1 MNMSIGKKIAGGFAL
16 VLLLALGVGIMA
28 QMAITDGLNA
38 SNKVTNERFPRYEMM
53 TRIQAAYLLAGYR
66 VRIYL
71 DSGDAKQLQEYHNF
85 EKEID
90 SLLSQLEEFNKVY
103 PGQNTVDFLDDFQ
116 KDYTAF
122 KKAVDDAVV
131 LLQNIYQT
139 RDKLIAS
146 STSARSMLQKLSSTM
161 SGTLTEYVNQGGQRE
176 SIQYAKNMALVAEV
190 LEHAS
195 TALQNLLV
203 GMSANDL
210 DRIRSMH
217 DECAE
222 LLEHMKEIRQY
233 LLREECRAM
242 FDEVWGELTTFA
254 ADADALS
261 VLLEKREAFTKE
273 RLEHYFAALAA
284 LNTFEKAIKEI
295 LVTFLKQSDEGLE
308 RSQKLI
314 IVVIMV
320 MLVVGI
326 LLSLTITRMITL
338 PLRRTQEFAQA
349 VAAGDLERN
358 LDVHSTDETGKLAES
373 LRMMVSSLKEN
384 IKAAEIK
391 SAEAEAKGREAT
403 EAMKAAQEAQK
414 AAEGAKRE
422 GMLAAARRLE
432 SVVEAISTAS
442 TQLSAQIEQ
451 SDRSAQVANA
461 RLSEAATAM
470 NEMNSTVQE
479 VAKNAAQASTMS
491 SNTRSQAEAGANIV
505 QRSLGSIRAVHEMSS
520 ELKDDM
526 TRLNEHAQSI
536 SNIMS
541 VISDIADQTN
551 LLALNAAIEAARAGE
566 AGRGFAVV
574 ADEVRKLAEKTMT
587 STTEV
592 GNAIRA
598 IQDSTAK
605 SVQSMDHAVE
615 QIEQATDFA
624 NQSGEALKQI
634 VQDVE
639 TTADE
644 VRAIATAAEQQSATS
659 DEINRSIIEVNDVVG
674 QTAAA
679 MNEAATAVNTL
690 AGQSHELSD
699 LIESRK
705 QG

>member
-1 MNMSIGKKIAGGFAL
+1 MSIGKKIAGGFAL

-28 QMAITDGLNA
+28 QKAITDGLNA
-38 SNKVTNERFPRYEMM
+38 SNKVTHERFPRYAMM
-53 TRIQAAYLLAGYR
+53 TKIQAAYLLAGYR
-66 VRIYL
+66 IRIYL
-71 DSGDAKQLQEYHNF
+71 DSADKTQLQEYQKF
-85 EKEID
+85 EKQID
-90 SLLSQLEEFNKVY
+90 GLLAQLTEFNKTY
-103 PGQNTVDFLDDFQ
+103 PGENTVEFLNNFQ

-122 KKAVDDAVV
+122 KKSVADAVA
-131 LLQNIYQT
+131 LLQT
-139 RDKLIAS
+139 VGKVRETLIAS
-146 STSARSMLQKLSSTM
+146 STSARSMLKKLSATM
-161 SGTLTEYVNQGGQRE
+161 SGTLTDFVNQGGQQE
-176 SIQYAKNMALVAEV
+176 SIQYAQNMARVASV
-190 LEHAS
+190 LENAS

-210 DRIRSMH
+210 ERIHAVPKS
-217 DECAE
+217 CAD
-222 LLEHMKEIRQY
+222 LLEEMKGIRQY

-242 FDEVWGELTTFA
+242 FDDVWNELHDFA
-254 ADADALS
+254 SNAEELAA
-261 VLLEKREAFTKE
+261 LLEKRAAFTRE
-273 RLEHYFAALAA
+273 RLEHYFAALAVLNAYDKA
-284 LNTFEKAIKEI
+284 LSEI
-295 LVTFLKQSDEGLE
+295 LVTFLEASDASLE
-308 RSQKLI
+308 RSQTLI
-314 IVVIMV
+314 IAVVLV
-320 MLVVGI
+320 MLAVGI
-326 LLSLTITRMITL
+326 LLALVITRMIVT
-338 PLRRTQEFAQA
+338 PLRRTQEFAHA
-349 VAAGDLERN
+349 VADGNLDRT

-373 LRMMVSSLKEN
+373 LRVMVSSLKEN
-384 IKAAEIK
+384 IKAAEEK

-451 SDRSAQVANA
+451 SDKSAQTANA

-479 VAKNAAQASTMS
+479 VARNAAQASTMS
-491 SNTRSQAEAGANIV
+491 SNTRSQAEAGADIV
-505 QRSLGSIRAVHEMSS
+505 QRSLGSIQAVREMSS
-520 ELKDDM
+520 ELKNDM
-526 TRLNEHAQSI
+526 AQLNEHAQSI
-536 SNIMS
+536 SNIMG

-598 IQDSTAK
+598 IQDSTSK
-605 SVQSMDHAVE
+605 SVQSMDQAVE

-659 DEINRSIIEVNDVVG
+659 DEINRSIIEVNDMVG

-699 LIESRK
+699 LIESMK
-705 QG
+705 HG